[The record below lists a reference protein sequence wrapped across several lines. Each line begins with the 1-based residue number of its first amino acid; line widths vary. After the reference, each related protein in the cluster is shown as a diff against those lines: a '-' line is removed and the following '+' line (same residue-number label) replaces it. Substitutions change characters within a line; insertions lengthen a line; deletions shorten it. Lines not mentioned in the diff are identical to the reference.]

1 MKKRMIFLMV
11 AAVFLM
17 VALGGCGGGEKAAI
31 KLLPKDANLEKS
43 RGVIVEPKQEPF
55 NLGGWKKNAEV
66 SWTVDVPEAGFY
78 EILIEYSRP
87 GGEPP
92 AHGILSLR
100 QNDKEPTN
108 LKFSAKPTGKDNR
121 DWSVYTINDNCG
133 SDLAKGKLTVVV
145 APKYNSDY
153 KGTEYFMNLRSITLK
168 LQEK

>member
-1 MKKRMIFLMV
+1 MKKRLIFLIV

-17 VALGGCGGGEKAAI
+17 VALAGCGGEKVEI
-31 KLLPKDANLEKS
+31 KLLPKDANLKKAPQ
-43 RGVIVEPKQEPF
+43 VVVEPNKEPF
-55 NLGGWKKNAEV
+55 NLGGWKENAEV
-66 SWTVDVPEAGFY
+66 SWTVDVPKAGFY

-100 QNDKEPTN
+100 QNDEEPTN
-108 LKFSAKPTGKDNR
+108 LKFSAKPTGKDDG

-133 SDLAKGKLTVVV
+133 SRLTKGKLTVVV
-145 APKYNSDY
+145 TPKYNSDY
-153 KGTEYFMNLRSITLK
+153 KGTEYFINLRSVTLK